1 MATINTNMAANIAS
15 NSMTR
20 NERAMSATMERL
32 STGLR
37 INSAKDDAAGLA
49 ISSKMTSQIRG
60 LNQAVRNA
68 NDAISMIQVAEGA
81 MKEVTN
87 MFQRMRELAIQAI
100 SDSNTS
106 TDRTALNNEY
116 KQLSDEVKRIAENTQ
131 WNGTNILDGGQTAT
145 TFQVGANASQ
155 TIAVNFGDLATN
167 NIANASLVPGSTGT
181 VSAATTG
188 TVKAR
193 NDIAITGT
201 VATGDVITVKLDSGT
216 SGAKYASFTLTAEAA
231 AAING
236 PSALS
241 ATATGHVVEAEVGS
255 TATLATTDAGALVA
269 EIDAAGHLAIV
280 GTNGADGKD
289 FTVTEVELSRGIHA
303 PVGGSDITTSALAN
317 TALGVLDTAIEGVNS
332 TRAGLGASMS
342 RLEYASDNLQ
352 NVAQNTS
359 AARSRVLD
367 ADYAAETTELAR
379 TQIIQQAATAMLAQA
394 NQSQQAVLA
403 LLK

>member
-1 MATINTNMAANIAS
+1 MATINTNMSANIAS
-15 NSMTR
+15 NAMTR
-20 NERAMSATMERL
+20 NERSMSSTMERL
-32 STGLR
+32 STGIR

-49 ISSKMTSQIRG
+49 ISSKMTSQING

-87 MFQRMRELAIQAI
+87 MFQRMRELAVQAI
-100 SDSNTS
+100 SDSNT
-106 TDRTALNNEY
+106 TADRTALNNEY
-116 KQLSDEVKRIAENTQ
+116 KQLSDEVKRVAGNTQ
-131 WNGTNILDGGQTAT
+131 WNGTNILDGARTST
-145 TFQVGANASQ
+145 TFQIGANASQ

-181 VSAATTG
+181 VAAATSG

-201 VATGDVITVKLDSGT
+201 VAAGDVITVKIDSGT
-216 SGAKYASFTLTAEAA
+216 SGAKYAAFTLTAEAA
-231 AAING
+231 TAINA
-236 PSALS
+236 PSAL
-241 ATATGHVVEAEVGS
+241 AADATGHVIESEVGS
-255 TATLATTDAGALVA
+255 TAALATTDAGALVA

-289 FTVTEVELSRGIHA
+289 FTVTNVELSRGTHA

-352 NVAQNTS
+352 NVAQNTAS
-359 AARSRVLD
+359 ARSRVMD

-379 TQIIQQAATAMLAQA
+379 TQIIQQASTAMLSPAK
-394 NQSQQAVLA
+394 QSQQAVLA